1 MATLLEAALS
11 ANEKSAEEIEALV
24 QARRSLNTLL
34 AEERFERMAPWD
46 LDMKLGSSRIAKL
59 QMDIV
64 VTDLKGQHAI
74 SKARLANIEASAAR
88 VAKRR

>member
-1 MATLLEAALS
+1 MRLLGSILNEEEA
-11 ANEKSAEEIEALV
+11 SAEEIEAMV
-24 QARRSLNTLL
+24 QARRALNTLK

-74 SKARLANIEASAAR
+74 SKARLSNIEASAAR
-88 VAKRR
+88 TARRR

>member
-1 MATLLEAALS
+1 MKLLGSILNEEEA
-11 ANEKSAEEIEALV
+11 SAEEIEAMV
-24 QARRSLNTLL
+24 QARRALNTLK

-74 SKARLANIEASAAR
+74 SKARLSNIEASAAR
-88 VAKRR
+88 TARRR